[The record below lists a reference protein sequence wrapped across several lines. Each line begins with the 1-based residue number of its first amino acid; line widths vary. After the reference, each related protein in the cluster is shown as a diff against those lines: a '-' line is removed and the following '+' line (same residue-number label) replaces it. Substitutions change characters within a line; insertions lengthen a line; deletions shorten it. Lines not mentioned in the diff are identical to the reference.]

1 MRNRQL
7 KTITGDLSNL
17 LDRRKELLR
26 DEPENTVRALI
37 EQGLSPAEA
46 AQQVQTASATKIQNE
61 IEFEAI
67 EDRLAEVVEELA
79 AELANRKQKL
89 QSDAESKLHNSL
101 LRWMSGTGHKLFED
115 EAIRERCWIYSDE
128 AKPAIAAAQKAAQVP
143 VVRGVNENFKWFN
156 NRVQLPPRRYL
167 GNNTAHVTPLVE
179 QDKLGFDFDGLERLA
194 ELLERKN

>member
-7 KTITGDLSNL
+7 KTVTQDLSNL

-26 DEPENTVRALI
+26 DEPETTVRALI

-61 IEFEAI
+61 IELEAI
-67 EDRLAEVVEELA
+67 EDRLTEVVEELA
-79 AELANRKQKL
+79 AELSNRKRKL
-89 QSDAESKLHNSL
+89 EADAESKLHNSL

-115 EAIRERCWIYSDE
+115 EAIRERCWIHSAE
-128 AKPAIAAAQKAAQVP
+128 AKPALAAAQKAAQVP
-143 VVRGVNENFKWFN
+143 VVRNANENYKWLN

-167 GNNTAHVTPLVE
+167 ANNTAHVTPLIE
-179 QDKLGFDFDGLERLA
+179 QDELGFNYDGLERLA